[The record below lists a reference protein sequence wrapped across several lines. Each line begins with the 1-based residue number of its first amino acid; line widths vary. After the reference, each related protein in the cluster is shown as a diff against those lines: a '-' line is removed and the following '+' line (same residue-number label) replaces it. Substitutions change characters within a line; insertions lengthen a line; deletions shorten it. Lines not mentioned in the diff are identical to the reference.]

1 VDWGTAC
8 LREPVL
14 RFFETALCLC
24 RQVATEGFFFG
35 LLRQN
40 SDGSRK
46 WDPVSVALAFMVEE
60 SWTRASPGMELKLSL
75 QASVPTLDPGPT
87 WADRSGTG
95 GFDSPHLPVSGA
107 VVFGTS

>member
-1 VDWGTAC
+1 M
-8 LREPVL
+8 
-14 RFFETALCLC
+14 
-24 RQVATEGFFFG
+24 
-35 LLRQN
+35 
-40 SDGSRK
+40 GSGIGCAG
-46 WDPVSVALAFMVEE
+46 VHGEE
-60 SWTRASPGMELKLSL
+60 CWTRASPGMGLQLSI